1 MKRGA
6 KGFLNSHL
14 ADLLVERGLNQA
26 FLDAVEEH
34 RRFQIPIVV
43 TRNDQAISLP
53 VDEVQEEIA
62 KTKFRIAELDAQI
75 AREESPYSLNEDPPA
90 R

>member
-1 MKRGA
+1 MKRDA
-6 KGFLNSHL
+6 EEFLKSHL

-53 VDEVQEEIA
+53 VDQVQEEITR
-62 KTKFRIAELDAQI
+62 TKLRIAELDVQI
-75 AREESPYSLNEDPPA
+75 AREESPHSLNEDPPTH
-90 R
+90 